1 MKKISAIILIVLALV
16 MFYLAYQMG
25 GLPPAVTGVGFLVIA
40 FVFLNEEKRAL
51 IKKPRRAI

>member
-40 FVFLNEEKRAL
+40 FVFLNEEKRAQE
-51 IKKPRRAI
+51 